1 MAKLAIVKTEQVL
14 SKTNVGEKSLKEKML
29 RAQRL
34 FGLESSR
41 LFHTPDYVPYAV
53 IEVRNHFEIWPIRTE
68 KFKLSLARLFLQTTG
83 KLPCTAVIKKASE
96 ELEWLALLV
105 GQKREVF
112 VRLAKVDGAIYID
125 LVNSEWEQVK
135 ITGTGWEVIP
145 CIESPVRFIRTPG
158 MLELSRPVQGGSL
171 QKLRDFLNVENKEA
185 FALITS
191 WLLGAMNP
199 DGPFPIL
206 ILHGVQGSSKS
217 TTIKIL
223 RSCIDP
229 SISISR
235 SLPQSERDLQISAS
249 KSWVQSSDNI
259 SSLSQRM
266 SDAFCRLSTGGGS
279 ASRKLYTNDSEVI
292 LNAMRPIILGGIPNF
307 ETQNDL
313 VDRAIIVNLPH
324 IPDEKRRPESEIKD
338 AWKREMPGIFGALC
352 DAVSA
357 AIGNLGKVKLGTLPR
372 MADFARF
379 VVAAEPALPWNN
391 GMFLKAYENNRAELV
406 DIAIDADPVGTFV
419 LEFMDKRDE
428 WTGTHSELLES
439 LKDIVPKS
447 IQRIKEWPKS
457 PNSLS
462 NRLMKLEAF
471 LMKKGVK
478 IERRRRAD
486 KRIITLRKIDVEEKP
501 NKTSNSDES
510 SYDDTN
516 HPEQSD
522 IAQDD
527 EVQLTE
533 VSRYEVVGDYQGE
546 PAKII
551 DKPVDREQGEI

>member
-1 MAKLAIVKTEQVL
+1 MAEAAIVKTTQIFP
-14 SKTNVGEKSLKEKML
+14 KADVGEKSLKEKML
-29 RAQRL
+29 KAQRL

-41 LFHTPDYVPYAV
+41 LFHTPNNVPYAV

-68 KFKLSLARLFLQTTG
+68 KFKLSLAHLFLQKTG
-83 KLPCTAVIKKASE
+83 KLPCKADIKKASE

-112 VRLAKVDGAIYID
+112 NRIVKLDDAIYVD

-135 ITGTGWEVIP
+135 ITADGWKVISG
-145 CIESPVRFIRTPG
+145 IDSPARFIRTPG
-158 MLELSRPVQGGSL
+158 MLELQKPIKGGSL
-171 QKLRDFLNVENKEA
+171 KTLKNFLNIENEEA
-185 FALITS
+185 FVLITS

-199 DGPFPIL
+199 DAPFPIL

-229 SISISR
+229 SVSILR
-235 SLPQSERDLQISAS
+235 TLPRSERDLQISAS
-249 KSWVQSSDNI
+249 KSWVQSFDNI
-259 SSLSQRM
+259 SSLPQRM
-266 SDAFCRLSTGGGS
+266 SDAFCRLSTGGGY

-324 IPDEKRRPESEIKD
+324 ITEEKRRLESEIKD
-338 AWKREMPGIFGALC
+338 VWKREMPSIFGALC
-352 DAVSA
+352 EAVSKA
-357 AIGNLGKVKLGTLPR
+357 LGNLGKVKLETLPR

-379 VVAAEPALPWNN
+379 VVAAEPALPWDN
-391 GMFLKAYENNRAELV
+391 GMFLKAYESNRSEFI
-406 DIAIDADPVGTFV
+406 DIALDADPAGTFV

-428 WTGTHSELLES
+428 WSGTHSELLES
-439 LKDIVPKS
+439 LKNIVPKS

-478 IERRRRAD
+478 IERERRAD
-486 KRIITLRKIDVEEKP
+486 KRIITLRKIDVNQP
-501 NKTSNSDES
+501 QGRQSCSDNKSFFKANRTD
-510 SYDDTN
+510 
-516 HPEQSD
+516 QSD
-522 IAQDD
+522 AAQDNSL
-527 EVQLTE
+527 ELRE
-533 VSRYEVVGDYQGE
+533 VSESEISGGYQGE
-546 PAKII
+546 PAVIE
-551 DKPVDREQGEI
+551 DLAWEEGEI

>member
-1 MAKLAIVKTEQVL
+1 MAEVAIVKTKQIL
-14 SKTNVGEKSLKEKML
+14 LKADVGEKSLKEKML
-29 RAQRL
+29 KAQRL
-34 FGLESSR
+34 FGLESFR
-41 LFHTPDYVPYAV
+41 LFHTPNNVPYAV
-53 IEVRNHFEIWPIRTE
+53 IEVRNHFEIWPIRSE
-68 KFKLSLARLFLQTTG
+68 KFKLSLAHLFLQKTG
-83 KLPCTAVIKKASE
+83 KLPCKADIKKASE

-112 VRLAKVDGAIYID
+112 NRIVKIDDAIYVD
-125 LVNSEWEQVK
+125 LVNSEWEQIK
-135 ITGTGWEVIP
+135 ITADGWSVIS
-145 CIESPVRFIRTPG
+145 CIDSPARFIRTPG
-158 MLELSRPVQGGSL
+158 LLELPKPIKGGSL
-171 QKLRDFLNVENKEA
+171 IRLKDFLNVENEET

-199 DGPFPIL
+199 DAPFPIL

-229 SISISR
+229 SVSILR
-235 SLPQSERDLQISAS
+235 TLPQSERDLQISAS
-249 KSWVQSSDNI
+249 KSWVQSFDNI

-266 SDAFCRLSTGGGS
+266 SDALCRLSTGGGY
-279 ASRKLYTNDSEVI
+279 ASRKLYTNESEVI

-313 VDRAIIVNLPH
+313 LDRAIIVNLPH
-324 IPDEKRRPESEIKD
+324 IPKEKRRDEGKIKE

-357 AIGNLGKVKLGTLPR
+357 AIGNLGKVQLGTLPR

-406 DIAIDADPVGTFV
+406 GIAIDADPAGTFV

-428 WTGTHSELLES
+428 WSGTHAELLES
-439 LKDIVPKS
+439 LKNIVPKS

-471 LMKKGVK
+471 LIKKGVK
-478 IERRRRAD
+478 IERKRRAD

-501 NKTSNSDES
+501 NKTSCSDES
-510 SYDDTN
+510 PYDDAN
-516 HPEQSD
+516 HPRQPD

-527 EVQLTE
+527 LVQLKE
-533 VSRYEVVGDYQGE
+533 VSPDEVVGDFKRE
-546 PAKII
+546 PAKITEVI
-551 DKPVDREQGEI
+551 IDREQGEM